1 MAKGKFFRRRGRI
14 VKDVDMMYFQA
25 MSEREK
31 TIHNERVKYGAAALD
46 RFSTGFY
53 LVGGIT
59 PTLQIVLTYSV
70 DVLVDYGRLLVTF
83 AVSVTSIMI
92 GFVLHRL
99 GYQTLGD
106 LK

>member
-1 MAKGKFFRRRGRI
+1 
-14 VKDVDMMYFQA
+14 
-25 MSEREK
+25 MSDLERA
-31 TIHNERVKYGAAALD
+31 IHNERVKYAAAALD

-59 PTLQIVLTYSV
+59 PTLQVVLTYSGEM
-70 DVLVDYGRLLVTF
+70 LVDYKRLLVTV
-83 AVSVTSIMI
+83 AVSVISIMI

-99 GYQTLGD
+99 GYQTLKD